1 MNIKLSMQALYGYS
15 ENNREDKNSKNIG
28 MDLGE
33 LLTIFYFIV
42 MHQKNCL

>member
-1 MNIKLSMQALYGYS
+1 MDPQKAVEKIKSLRS
-15 ENNREDKNSKNIG
+15 G

-42 MHQKNCL
+42 MHHKNCM